1 MHVERSQA
9 GDAHGWEDDS
19 RVADPDISPGDSRVA
34 DPDISPGDSRVAH
47 PDISP
52 GDFRRAGRGNSPVG
66 ASRPD
71 GPGSVGPVSAQ

>member
-19 RVADPDISPGDSRVA
+19 RVADPDISPGDFS
-34 DPDISPGDSRVAH
+34 
-47 PDISP
+47 
-52 GDFRRAGRGNSPVG
+52 RAGRGNSPVG